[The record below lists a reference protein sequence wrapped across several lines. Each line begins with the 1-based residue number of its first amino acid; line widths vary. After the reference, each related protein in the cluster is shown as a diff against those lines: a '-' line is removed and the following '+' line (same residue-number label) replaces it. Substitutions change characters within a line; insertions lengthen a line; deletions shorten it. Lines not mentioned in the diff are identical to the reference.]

1 MTQIDVVRIA
11 DLRSGDATQGIVRD
25 TAFELR
31 GITVARSRVAG
42 GVSSAWHHHGD
53 RDLFGLL
60 LLGRLRFDYGPKGT
74 LAVELNP
81 GDFFHIPRHLVH
93 RDVNPTRDQAAVI
106 VNVSVGEGA
115 AVINVQGP
123 DD

>member
-1 MTQIDVVRIA
+1 MPQIDVVRSA
-11 DLRSGDATQGIVRD
+11 DLRSGDSTQGIVRD

-53 RDLFGLL
+53 RDLFGFL

-74 LAVELNP
+74 RTVELNP
-81 GDFFHIPRHLVH
+81 GDFFHIPVHLVH
-93 RDVNPTRDQAAVI
+93 RDVNPTTDQTAVI
-106 VNVSVGEGA
+106 INVSIGEGA